1 MSSFFFH
8 HRRLLSAIS
17 PKEEKKKKKE
27 KEKIK
32 LLFFLLSLNNISHL
46 LFSSSFFSSSFF
58 RPHYSLSPTI
68 HHTHT
73 TSSSPPTQRYT
84 PISNPAR
91 ATGTFDLAI
100 KHYKDGA
107 MSQIFAALNV
117 GDTLEMCGPFGDV
130 TVEESEESSVTV
142 TCCGEVVLPST
153 RVVHMIAAGSG
164 ITPMLQL
171 LNAMISSFSS
181 TSLPEVTLVYANK
194 KYSDICFRT
203 HLQALQSKWPTKF
216 EVRSDTVVG
225 CCWLLV
231 VCCCL

>member
-1 MSSFFFH
+1 
-8 HRRLLSAIS
+8 
-17 PKEEKKKKKE
+17 
-27 KEKIK
+27 
-32 LLFFLLSLNNISHL
+32 
-46 LFSSSFFSSSFF
+46 
-58 RPHYSLSPTI
+58 
-68 HHTHT
+68 
-73 TSSSPPTQRYT
+73 
-84 PISNPAR
+84 
-91 ATGTFDLAI
+91 
-100 KHYKDGA
+100 

-153 RVVHMIAAGSG
+153 RVVYMIAAGSG

-225 CCWLLV
+225 CLL
-231 VCCCL
+231 LSLS

>member
-1 MSSFFFH
+1 
-8 HRRLLSAIS
+8 
-17 PKEEKKKKKE
+17 
-27 KEKIK
+27 
-32 LLFFLLSLNNISHL
+32 
-46 LFSSSFFSSSFF
+46 
-58 RPHYSLSPTI
+58 
-68 HHTHT
+68 
-73 TSSSPPTQRYT
+73 
-84 PISNPAR
+84 
-91 ATGTFDLAI
+91 
-100 KHYKDGA
+100 

-130 TVEESEESSVTV
+130 TVEESEESSITV
-142 TCCGEVVLPST
+142 RYCGEVVLPST

-216 EVRSDTVVG
+216 EVRRDTVVG
-225 CCWLLV
+225 CWLLV
-231 VCCCL
+231 VVSELIFYLPPPPPPPPLFFF